1 MHDRAIEALPPRFGQ
16 IVVLLAE
23 YEERGLDFRAPSQH
37 RYEVGDIGRL
47 GPQGRQ
53 IQADSQRPRRR
64 DEWIQR
70 PMLAM
75 WCTDI
80 PHEAML
86 RRVVGQYQPLSVG
99 HAESLSRHG
108 SPALHLFR

>member
-53 IQADSQRPRRR
+53 IQADSQRAASPG
-64 DEWIQR
+64 
-70 PMLAM
+70 
-75 WCTDI
+75 
-80 PHEAML
+80 
-86 RRVVGQYQPLSVG
+86 RVDTTADARHVVHG
-99 HAESLSRHG
+99 HTS
-108 SPALHLFR
+108 